1 MPGAGRIRGTTDGGP
16 LRGGAPRVVWQ
27 TLGADPRSVSATTAA
42 GHLNELD
49 RGCHLVWNPL
59 QGETVQLIPIL
70 RAGRLLGWPEHL
82 KPDAGADRAGTD
94 RAGTD
99 PAEGAAAADMPAMD
113 MPAMDMPAMDMPAV
127 DMPAADMADSDA
139 PDEVAVA
146 NAEGRLC
153 VQICVVA
160 FAWDPFTALPL
171 FGLRPILDWLGS
183 WGIPGTWPAGP
194 PPAYPDGTQ
203 MLRSCADRRLWAR
216 GGHFGASQVPGLTA
230 AGPGAV
236 DIERLTGHRV
246 PVPRAEGQAVPEPA
260 QDLDGYFGRDEAAVA
275 GALSRVG

>member
-1 MPGAGRIRGTTDGGP
+1 MPGAGRIRGTIDGGP
-16 LRGGAPRVVWQ
+16 LQGGAPRVVWQ

-42 GHLNELD
+42 GHLNELG

-82 KPDAGADRAGTD
+82 KPGAGADRAGTN
-94 RAGTD
+94 
-99 PAEGAAAADMPAMD
+99 PAEGAAAADMT
-113 MPAMDMPAMDMPAV
+113 AMDMPAV
-127 DMPAADMADSDA
+127 DMPAADVADSDA

-183 WGIPGTWPAGP
+183 WGISGTWPAGP

-203 MLRSCADRRLWAR
+203 MLRSCADR
-216 GGHFGASQVPGLTA
+216 P
-230 AGPGAV
+230 PGAPGG
-236 DIERLTGHRV
+236 E
-246 PVPRAEGQAVPEPA
+246 
-260 QDLDGYFGRDEAAVA
+260 
-275 GALSRVG
+275 

>member
-16 LRGGAPRVVWQ
+16 LHGGAPRVVWQ
-27 TLGADPRSVSATTAA
+27 TLGADPRSVSAGAAA
-42 GHLNELD
+42 GHLNELG

-70 RAGRLLGWPEHL
+70 RAGRLLGWPEHRS
-82 KPDAGADRAGTD
+82 PDAGADRAE
-94 RAGTD
+94 TD
-99 PAEGAAAADMPAMD
+99 PADGAAAAG
-113 MPAMDMPAMDMPAV
+113 MPAV
-127 DMPAADMADSDA
+127 DMPAVDMADSDA
-139 PDEVAVA
+139 ADEVAVA

-160 FAWDPFTALPL
+160 FAWEPFTALPL
-171 FGLRPILDWLGS
+171 FGLRPILDWLDS
-183 WGIPGTWPAGP
+183 WGISGTWPAGP
-194 PPAYPDGTQ
+194 PPAYPDG
-203 MLRSCADRRLWAR
+203 LRSCDDRRLWAR

-246 PVPRAEGQAVPEPA
+246 PVPRAEGQAVPEPV